1 VTPFLDAAVA
11 FFVAGALNL
20 VIATRIRAAVLPSE
34 ARFLKRVFWW
44 TIALRYAGAIFLNAY
59 SGDSRFADAFWG
71 DSSTYDY
78 GGHLLSLYWSGQTYV
93 PPPNASTR
101 VSGFGF
107 HYFVGFVYFI
117 FGQNQLLV
125 QLLNGTIGAL
135 SVLVVYAIAG
145 QLFDERVARWAA
157 LFMAFFP
164 QMIFW
169 SCAIYKDPAVLLC
182 IALSMYAVL
191 KLRESF
197 QPRYMALFVG
207 SCLALMTL
215 RFYIF
220 YMVAFATI
228 GTFAFSQ
235 RRGVFSGLAAQ
246 LALAGGLVAAMSF
259 AIRSET
265 VANQASYFDL
275 DKLQLTR
282 SDQAR
287 WGQSAFA
294 AELDVSTPE
303 GALAA
308 FPIGLLYL
316 LFAPFPWS
324 ITGLRQVLT
333 LPEMLVWYSLMPAL
347 ARGLR
352 HALRER
358 LRESLPILVFAVTLT
373 AAYAIFQGNVGTAY
387 RQRTQITMFF
397 FVFMGAGIEAKRRRR
412 EQLAVRELASRPVWQ
427 R

>member
-1 VTPFLDAAVA
+1 
-11 FFVAGALNL
+11 
-20 VIATRIRAAVLPSE
+20 
-34 ARFLKRVFWW
+34 
-44 TIALRYAGAIFLNAY
+44 
-59 SGDSRFADAFWG
+59 
-71 DSSTYDY
+71 
-78 GGHLLSLYWSGQTYV
+78 
-93 PPPNASTR
+93 
-101 VSGFGF
+101 
-107 HYFVGFVYFI
+107 
-117 FGQNQLLV
+117 
-125 QLLNGTIGAL
+125 
-135 SVLVVYAIAG
+135 
-145 QLFDERVARWAA
+145 
-157 LFMAFFP
+157 
-164 QMIFW
+164 
-169 SCAIYKDPAVLLC
+169 
-182 IALSMYAVL
+182 MYAVL

-308 FPIGLLYL
+308 LPIGLLYL

>member
-1 VTPFLDAAVA
+1 VTPLLDASLALLVA
-11 FFVAGALNL
+11 TVVSVA
-20 VIATRIRAAVLPSE
+20 IATRVLKSVRSPE
-34 ARFLKRVFWW
+34 ARFLRRTFW
-44 TIALRYAGAIFLNAY
+44 TTLALRYAGAIFLNAY
-59 SGDSRFADAFWG
+59 SGESTFADTFWG

-93 PPPNASTR
+93 PPPSAGTR

-107 HYFVGFVYFI
+107 HYFVGLVYFI
-117 FGQNQLLV
+117 FGQNKLLV
-125 QLLNGTIGAL
+125 QFLNGTIGAV
-135 SVLVVYAIAG
+135 SVLVVYAIARK
-145 QLFDERVARWAA
+145 LFDERVARWPA

-182 IALSMYAVL
+182 IGLSMYAVL
-191 KLRESF
+191 RLRERF
-197 QPRYMALFVG
+197 QPRYAALFVA

-220 YMVAFATI
+220 YMVAFATV
-228 GTFAFSQ
+228 GTFAFAQ
-235 RRGVFSGLAAQ
+235 RRGVFSGVAAQ
-246 LALAGGLVAAMSF
+246 LALAGGLMAAMTF
-259 AIRSET
+259 AVRSET
-265 VANQASYFDL
+265 VEYQTSYFDL
-275 DKLQLTR
+275 ERLQITR

-303 GALAA
+303 GVLAA
-308 FPIGLLYL
+308 LPVGLVYL

-324 ITGLRQVLT
+324 ISGLRQLLT

-347 ARGLR
+347 VRGLR
-352 HALRER
+352 QTLRER

-373 AAYAIFQGNVGTAY
+373 GAYAIFQGNVGTAY

-397 FVFMGAGIEAKRRRR
+397 FVFMGAGIEAKRRQR
-412 EQLAVRELASRPVWQ
+412 EQRALREMTPRAAWQ